1 MKPFNVVALAGRVV
15 RPAEERVLASG
26 ERFVTYEVAV
36 RPEGEPANTMSVVL
50 TDPPTS
56 ASRHAVETEVVVVG
70 SVRRRFFR
78 SGGVTQA
85 RTEVVADAFVP
96 ARSSKRVRSALE
108 SVCLRL
114 EDV

>member
-1 MKPFNVVALAGRVV
+1 MEPFNVVALAGRVV

-26 ERFVTYEVAV
+26 ERLVSYEVAV
-36 RPEGEPANTMSVVL
+36 RPEGEAASTLTVVL
-50 TDPPTS
+50 TDPPDS
-56 ASRHAVETEVVVVG
+56 ASQHAVETEVVVVG

-85 RTEVVADAFVP
+85 RTEVVANAFVP
-96 ARSSKRVRSALE
+96 ARNRKRVRSALE